1 MSIIDLLDDKNIWED
16 FLSYKQD
23 KGHLTKRDEDSL
35 RVLMESEGYFSV
47 ARLIKQGIPLP
58 PPQKILLNKLGTEKK
73 RTVYCFDD
81 EVMWTIK
88 LLAWL
93 LYRFD
98 DKQPNGCYSFRRNY
112 GAHRAFADIART
124 PGINGLWCCKL
135 DISNYFNSI
144 DVSKLLPVIRELL
157 AEDTA
162 LCDFFEL
169 FLTADAAFFGD
180 VLLTEKRGVMAG
192 TPTAPF
198 LANLYLRK
206 LDFWF
211 IERGGPYARYS
222 DDIIFFASSKDELLD
237 CRKQALRI
245 IEEHGLEINQKKAY
259 IAAPGEAWEF
269 LGMSYQAGVID
280 LSEATKAKLK
290 GKIRRKARAL
300 RRWMIRK
307 DASPERAQRA
317 FIRSFNRKFYD
328 SHNTNDLTWARWFFP
343 LLTTSDSIHE
353 IDHYLQQYVRY
364 ISTGRFNAANYRF
377 DYQDIKRLGYR
388 SLVHEYYLSRKNQAV
403 DNA

>member
-1 MSIIDLLDDKNIWED
+1 MSVIDFLDDKKTWED
-16 FLSYKQD
+16 FLSYKQS
-23 KGHLTKRDEDSL
+23 KGHLVKCDEERL
-35 RVLMESEGYFSV
+35 RALIESEGYLPV
-47 ARLIKQGIPLP
+47 AQSIRQGVALP
-58 PPQKILLNKLGTEKK
+58 PPQKILLNKLGTAKK
-73 RTVYCFDD
+73 RTVYCFEDD
-81 EVMWTIK
+81 VMWTIK

-98 DKQPNGCYSFRRNY
+98 DKQPEGCYSFRRNY
-112 GAHRAFADIART
+112 GAHRAFMDIVHT

-144 DVSKLLPVIRELL
+144 DIPRLLPIIRELL

-169 FLTADAAFFGD
+169 FLTTDAAFVDGI
-180 VLLTEKRGVMAG
+180 LLTEKRGVMAG

-198 LANLYLRK
+198 LANLYLRE
-206 LDFWF
+206 LDSWF
-211 IERGGPYARYS
+211 IKRGQPYARYS
-222 DDIIFFASSKDELLD
+222 DDIIFFADNEDEILN
-237 CRKQALRI
+237 CREQTLRI
-245 IEEHGLEINQKKAY
+245 IKEHGLEINQKKAY
-259 IAAPGEAWEF
+259 VAAPGEAWEF

-280 LSEATKAKLK
+280 LSEATQAKLK

-307 DASPERAQRA
+307 NATPERAQRA

-328 SHNTNDLTWARWFFP
+328 SHNANDLTWARWFFP
-343 LLTTSDSIHE
+343 LLTTSDSIRE

-364 ISTGRFNAANYRF
+364 ISTGRFNATNYQL
-377 DYQDIKRLGYR
+377 DYHGIKNLGYR
-388 SLVHEYYLSRKNQAV
+388 SLVHEYYLSRKMPQS
-403 DNA
+403 